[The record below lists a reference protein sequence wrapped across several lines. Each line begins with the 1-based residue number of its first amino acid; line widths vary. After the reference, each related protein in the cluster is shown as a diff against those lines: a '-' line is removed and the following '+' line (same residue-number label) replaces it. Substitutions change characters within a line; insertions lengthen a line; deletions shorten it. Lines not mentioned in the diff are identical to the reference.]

1 MELSTHSRIEK
12 LANTYLMALA
22 GARALSGPEL
32 AEAEIAFVLWD
43 WDGLALLAY
52 QQYLEMGRG
61 ALIGPRTTARG
72 ELVTVAF
79 DYTPQADAEVARIA
93 GQRPATSLRT
103 QIEHYHPELDFIVVW
118 LRPDA
123 TVRCEVLR
131 SRPGA
136 ALRPPRD
143 LYLRADERRRPRP
156 N

>member
-1 MELSTHSRIEK
+1 MELFASSQIEK
-12 LANTYLMALA
+12 LANKYLMDLA

-32 AEAEIAFVLWD
+32 AEAEIAFVLSD
-43 WDGLALLAY
+43 WDGLALLSY
-52 QQYLEMGRG
+52 QQYLEQGRG
-61 ALIGPRTTARG
+61 ALIGPRTTTCDD
-72 ELVTVAF
+72 LVTIAF

-118 LRPDA
+118 LRPDG
-123 TVRCEVLR
+123 TVRWEVLR

-136 ALRPPRD
+136 ALRPPHD
-143 LYLRADERRRPRP
+143 LYLRMDEWRRPRP